1 LEKATR
7 RKHRRKWSKPREI
20 IKAEFIVEI
29 CMSDRLAGK
38 SIVVTGGE
46 SGIGRAIVL
55 RCLGEGAS
63 VVIAGIDET
72 QMAKTVE
79 ECKSAGADARVLG
92 VPTDVTQAADVQTAI
107 DTAVRQ
113 FGRLDVAIA
122 NAGVFCEQTAFGNWD
137 VEDWERVIAVNLTGV
152 FYVMHAATKVL
163 IEQGDGGNLMAT
175 GSSTAIRPLS
185 GLMPYVASK
194 GGVHNMMRALAVELA
209 PHQIKVNTIVPGL
222 TATTPVTSQHG
233 YVEAGLKSIPM
244 NEIVEPD
251 ELAAFVAFVL
261 SDEAPHMTGNLLK
274 VDAGRTSA

>member
-1 LEKATR
+1 
-7 RKHRRKWSKPREI
+7 
-20 IKAEFIVEI
+20 
-29 CMSDRLAGK
+29 MNDRLAGK

-46 SGIGRAIVL
+46 TGIGRSIVL
-55 RCLGEGAS
+55 RCLNEGAS
-63 VVIAGIDET
+63 VLIASGDEQ
-72 QMAKTVE
+72 QMAKTVAD
-79 ECKSAGADARVLG
+79 CKAAGANDRVLG
-92 VPTDVTQAADVQTAI
+92 VPTDVTQAVDVQIAIETAI
-107 DTAVRQ
+107 KQ

-122 NAGVFCEQTAFGNWD
+122 NAGVFCEKSSFG
-137 VEDWERVIAVNLTGV
+137 DWEIKDWEHVIAVNLTGV
-152 FYVMHAATKVL
+152 FYVLQAAAKVL
-163 IEQGDGGNLMAT
+163 IEQGNGGNLMAT
-175 GSSTAIRPLS
+175 GSSAGIRPIS